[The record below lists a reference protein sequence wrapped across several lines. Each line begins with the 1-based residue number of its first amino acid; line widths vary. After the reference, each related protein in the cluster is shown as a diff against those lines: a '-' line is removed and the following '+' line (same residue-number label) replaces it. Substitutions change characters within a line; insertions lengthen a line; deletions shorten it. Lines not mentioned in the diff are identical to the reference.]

1 MEALEVLYAL
11 HMSDGFV
18 YVDEASVSKEVMEHL
33 SGIVVF
39 ESGKAYW
46 DL

>member
-1 MEALEVLYAL
+1 MGALEVLYAL

-18 YVDEASVSKEVMEHL
+18 YVDKASVSKEVKKHL
-33 SGIVVF
+33 KGIVVF

>member
-1 MEALEVLYAL
+1 MGALEVLYAL

-18 YVDEASVSKEVMEHL
+18 YVDKATVLKEAIKHL

-39 ESGKAYW
+39 ENGKAYW